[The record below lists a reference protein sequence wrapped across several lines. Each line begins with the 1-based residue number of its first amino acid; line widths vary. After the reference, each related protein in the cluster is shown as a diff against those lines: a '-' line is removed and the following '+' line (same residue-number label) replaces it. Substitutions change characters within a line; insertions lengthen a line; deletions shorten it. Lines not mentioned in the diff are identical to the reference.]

1 MDLDGP
7 ILSLCLELNDVVL
20 FVPVNVLYQIRSNLD
35 ALVLY
40 LHLKRTGMVYHVR
53 SNPDD
58 PMYHIRSKLK
68 KVMLR
73 PPAAVDLENV

>member
-1 MDLDGP
+1 MVYILRSSLDGL
-7 ILSLCLELNDVVL
+7 ILPHCLELNGVV
-20 FVPVNVLYQIRSNLD
+20 YQARSNPD
-35 ALVLY
+35 ALALY
-40 LHLKRTGMVYHVR
+40 LHLEPTGMVYHVR

-73 PPAAVDLENV
+73 PPAAVDLENF